1 MKRIILIIVA
11 VFAVGM
17 FTGCG
22 RMGSQGTGLLS
33 SSGRSGEVLIV
44 CSDNHWK
51 GTLGDSLQT
60 IFMQS
65 VYGLPQ
71 IEPMFLLSHIS
82 EDRFREAY
90 KKQRNI
96 IYFTVD
102 ASIEKP
108 KVVVNHNP
116 WAKPQLLI
124 RITANSEQQAIET
137 VSEYQQ
143 VIINYLLDSEMKR
156 FQRSQRS
163 NQDFKISSEIKKR
176 FNISMILPD
185 GFFFAVND
193 SNFCWL
199 RKDTKDWTQ
208 NILVY
213 TQEYTDT
220 NQFKNETIVKL
231 RNIHTRQYVFGSIDS
246 SYAVVDERYIPT
258 QSEYMALDEQYAIRT
273 AGLWKME
280 KDFMGGAFV
289 NMSVLDAENN
299 RIITIDGFL
308 YAPSDEKRDLLRQLE
323 AIILSTKLKEI
334 D

>member
-11 VFAVGM
+11 VIAVGL
-17 FTGCG
+17 FAGCG
-22 RMGSQGTGLLS
+22 GMGSQGTGLLS

-44 CSDNHWK
+44 CDNNHWK
-51 GTLGDSLQT
+51 GVLGDSLQS

-65 VYGLPQ
+65 IYGLPQ
-71 IEPMFLLSHIS
+71 AEPMFLLSHIS
-82 EDRFREAY
+82 DDRFREAY

-96 IYFTVD
+96 IYFTID
-102 ASIEKP
+102 SSIENP
-108 KVVVNHNP
+108 KVVVNRDP

-124 RITANSEQQAIET
+124 RITAKNEQQAINT
-137 VSEYQQ
+137 VSEYQHA
-143 VIINYLLDSEMKR
+143 IRNYLLDSEMKR

-163 NQDFKISSEIKKR
+163 NQDFKISSDIKKG
-176 FNISMILPD
+176 FNISMIIPD
-185 GFFFAVND
+185 GFIFAVND
-193 SNFCWL
+193 TNFCWL

-208 NILVY
+208 NILIY

-231 RNIHTRQYVFGSIDS
+231 RNIYTRQYVFGSVDS
-246 SYAVVDERYIPT
+246 SYAVVDEKYIPT

-273 AGLWKME
+273 VGLWKME

-289 NMSVLDAENN
+289 NMSVLDAEND

-308 YAPSDEKRDLLRQLE
+308 YAPANEKRDLLRQLE
-323 AIILSTKLKEI
+323 AIILSTKFKE
-334 D
+334 

>member
-1 MKRIILIIVA
+1 MKRIVLMMAI
-11 VFAVGM
+11 AVGM
-17 FTGCG
+17 FVGCG
-22 RMGSQGTGLLS
+22 GMGSQGTGLLS

-51 GTLGDSLQT
+51 SALGDSLQA

-71 IEPMFLLSHIS
+71 AEPMFLLSHIS

-96 IYFTVD
+96 IYFTID
-102 ASIEKP
+102 ASIENP
-108 KVVVNHNP
+108 KVVVNQDP
-116 WAKPQLLI
+116 WAKPQLLV
-124 RITANSEQQAIET
+124 RITAKSEQQAIET
-137 VSEYQQ
+137 VSEYQHA
-143 VIINYLLDSEMKR
+143 ITNYLLDSEMKR

-176 FNISMILPD
+176 FNISMIVPD

-193 SNFCWL
+193 TNFCWL

-231 RNIHTRQYVFGSIDS
+231 RDIYTRQYVFGSVDS
-246 SYAVVDERYIPT
+246 SYAIVDERYIPT
-258 QSEYMALDEQYAIRT
+258 HSEYMALDKQYAIRT
-273 AGLWKME
+273 IGLWKME

-289 NMSVLDAENN
+289 NMSILDAEKN
-299 RIITIDGFL
+299 RVITIDGFL
-308 YAPSDEKRDLLRQLE
+308 YAPADEKRDLLRQLE